1 MAQAPCE
8 AADPQPSGQASD
20 NRGSKRRRIEAPEQK
35 DEEKPQ
41 PLLPLTKGVRLVFD
55 AVTKDFSTKE
65 FSTQLEDFSKKKK
78 AYQNLAT
85 LNDAHQIPKAFEVR
99 TPTLPSELSTSKA
112 GNALTFAERITNLR
126 TQFQQDLMQVMLEA
140 RNHANLDAPSAQQPS
155 ARLVDSKME
164 EYSRIL
170 TSLTPDDAATLKQ
183 HLLHFYH
190 EELHAVEIERGL
202 RDLRLATRQAEKDKK
217 EKEKQLNALKDPE
230 PTLAATVQVAVQN
243 PLQAM
248 VSSSP
253 SSSSSSSSA
262 TAPQAAPANP
272 PVGGG
277 KRGKQKSKKKKV
289 SFA

>member
-85 LNDAHQIPKAFEVR
+85 LNDANQIPKAFEVR

-183 HLLHFYH
+183 HLLHFYRDK
-190 EELHAVEIERGL
+190 LHAVEIKRGL
-202 RDLRLATRQAEKDKK
+202 CDLRLATRQAEKDKK

-230 PTLAATVQVAVQN
+230 PTLEAMVQVVVQN
-243 PLQAM
+243 QLQAM
-248 VSSSP
+248 A

-277 KRGKQKSKKKKV
+277 KRGKQKTKKKKV